1 MRVQV
6 FDDVI
11 DERRS
16 SGDRDAAMRSKSKA
30 RLTTNDAIRRAR
42 ASREFNVF
50 FYTVYPKFYRAPRE
64 DANERLSRRS
74 TPSVDFDS
82 TPLHILPPTAS
93 RRVYACF
100 PVVPVAFVLSLPVVP
115 VDIPVLMG

>member
-1 MRVQV
+1 
-6 FDDVI
+6 
-11 DERRS
+11 
-16 SGDRDAAMRSKSKA
+16 MRSKSKS

-42 ASREFNVF
+42 ALLVNSTF

-82 TPLHILPPTAS
+82 TPLHILPLTAS